1 METIDHNFLAELWNG
16 VQQFFAL
23 INWLF
28 IVVFMLSAW
37 IANDT
42 IDSTN
47 THTRWAD
54 FLKTVPKILRSLALG
69 IVWIVVFA
77 WGFRFTNRTEIMAM
91 IFSLV
96 LSSFLYQV
104 GINKVFRW
112 ISSKLGLKFE

>member
-1 METIDHNFLAELWNG
+1 MENIDQNFLQELWSG
-16 VQQFFAL
+16 VSQFFAL

-42 IDSTN
+42 IDSVN

-54 FLKTVPKILRSLALG
+54 FLKTVPKILRSLVLG
-69 IVWIVVFA
+69 IFWILLFA
-77 WGFRFTNRTEIMAM
+77 WGFRYINRTDILAM

-112 ISSKLGLKFE
+112 ISTKLGVKFE